1 MTCLDQK
8 SSCLQPDYHKTSHG
22 SPGGREWRREDGER
36 GKREGRERERE
47 KERVVCTVPMHA
59 ALPDCQLGLVVIE
72 SIVKLA

>member
-1 MTCLDQK
+1 MGHLEVESGGERT
-8 SSCLQPDYHKTSHG
+8 
-22 SPGGREWRREDGER
+22 GRER
-36 GKREGRERERE
+36 KREGRERE